1 MRTPFLVFVF
11 SAICISGNNANVES
25 GSFLEADT
33 DLRHL
38 KRNLLQAVEDG
49 DNDYDDDSAE
59 EAVKE
64 TTTEAVIE
72 RKGIFERGTILKGET
87 FVAFSLKSE
96 NIIYPLIILFLI
108 IKQTHDNHLFCSRT
122 YTILYFP

>member
-1 MRTPFLVFVF
+1 MRTFFWIFVF

-38 KRNLLQAVEDG
+38 KRNLLQVQDG
-49 DNDYDDDSAE
+49 VTEYDDEGADE
-59 EAVKE
+59 DAVKE

-96 NIIYPLIILFLI
+96 NIILLFLI

>member
-1 MRTPFLVFVF
+1 MVFVL

-49 DNDYDDDSAE
+49 DNDYDDDGAE

-72 RKGIFERGTILKGET
+72 RKGIFERGTILKGKMCVT
-87 FVAFSLKSE
+87 FLLKSE
-96 NIIYPLIILFLI
+96 NISLDCN
-108 IKQTHDNHLFCSRT
+108 KAHDNHLLYSRT
-122 YTILYFP
+122 NTVLYYS

>member
-1 MRTPFLVFVF
+1 MRTLFLVFVF

-38 KRNLLQAVEDG
+38 KRNLLQVVEDG
-49 DNDYDDDSAE
+49 DNEYEEDAN

-64 TTTEAVIE
+64 TTTETVIE
-72 RKGIFERGTILKGET
+72 RKGIFERGTILKGKMCVT
-87 FVAFSLKSE
+87 FLLKSE
-96 NIIYPLIILFLI
+96 NISLDCN
-108 IKQTHDNHLFCSRT
+108 KAHDNHLLYSRT
-122 YTILYFP
+122 NTVLYYS

>member
-1 MRTPFLVFVF
+1 MVFVF

-38 KRNLLQAVEDG
+38 KRNLLQVVEDG
-49 DNDYDDDSAE
+49 ENEFDEGVDEAE
-59 EAVKE
+59 KE

-72 RKGIFERGTILKGET
+72 RKGIFERGTILKGKMFVT
-87 FVAFSLKSE
+87 FLLKSE
-96 NIIYPLIILFLI
+96 NITSLDCN
-108 IKQTHDNHLFCSRT
+108 KAHDNHLLYSRT
-122 YTILYFP
+122 KIYSYVSPKTLPKM

>member
-1 MRTPFLVFVF
+1 MRTLFLVFVL

-38 KRNLLQAVEDG
+38 KRNLLQVVEDG
-49 DNDYDDDSAE
+49 DNEYEEDAN

-64 TTTEAVIE
+64 TTTETVIE
-72 RKGIFERGTILKGET
+72 RKGIFERGVDLKGKTSVT
-87 FVAFSLKSE
+87 FFIEMRKF
-96 NIIYPLIILFLI
+96 NISQPYLELS
-108 IKQTHDNHLFCSRT
+108 Q
-122 YTILYFP
+122 

>member
-1 MRTPFLVFVF
+1 MRTFFWIFVF

-38 KRNLLQAVEDG
+38 KRNLLQVVEDG
-49 DNDYDDDSAE
+49 DNEYEEDAN

-64 TTTEAVIE
+64 TTTETVIE
-72 RKGIFERGTILKGET
+72 RKGIFERGTILKGKT
-87 FVAFSLKSE
+87 FVTFLLKSE
-96 NIIYPLIILFLI
+96 NIIYSFRFNCN
-108 IKQTHDNHLFCSRT
+108 KAHNSHLFYSRT
-122 YTILYFP
+122 NSILYYS

>member
-1 MRTPFLVFVF
+1 MRKLFLVFVF

-38 KRNLLQAVEDG
+38 KRNLLQVVEDG
-49 DNDYDDDSAE
+49 ENELDEGVDEAE
-59 EAVKE
+59 KE

-72 RKGIFERGTILKGET
+72 RKGIFERGTILKGKT
-87 FVAFSLKSE
+87 FVTFLSKSE
-96 NIIYPLIILFLI
+96 NIIHSFTSLDCNKAHNNQLLY
-108 IKQTHDNHLFCSRT
+108 SRT
-122 YTILYFP
+122 DSFLYYA

>member
-1 MRTPFLVFVF
+1 M
-11 SAICISGNNANVES
+11 GNNANVES

-38 KRNLLQAVEDG
+38 KRNLLQVVEDG
-49 DNDYDDDSAE
+49 DNEYDDDGAE

-72 RKGIFERGTILKGET
+72 RKGIFERGVDLKGKTSVT
-87 FVAFSLKSE
+87 FFIDSTKSGQR
-96 NIIYPLIILFLI
+96 N
-108 IKQTHDNHLFCSRT
+108 
-122 YTILYFP
+122 

>member
-1 MRTPFLVFVF
+1 MRTLFLVFVL

-38 KRNLLQAVEDG
+38 KRNLLQVVEDG
-49 DNDYDDDSAE
+49 DNEYEEDAN

-64 TTTEAVIE
+64 TTTETVIE
-72 RKGIFERGTILKGET
+72 RKGIFERGTILKGKMCVT
-87 FVAFSLKSE
+87 FLLKSE
-96 NIIYPLIILFLI
+96 NSSLDCN
-108 IKQTHDNHLFCSRT
+108 KAHDNHLLYSRT
-122 YTILYFP
+122 NTVLYYS

>member
-1 MRTPFLVFVF
+1 MRKLFLVFVF
-11 SAICISGNNANVES
+11 SAICISGNNANVEG

-38 KRNLLQAVEDG
+38 KRNLLQVVEDG
-49 DNDYDDDSAE
+49 DTEYDDGAE

-72 RKGIFERGTILKGET
+72 RKGIFERGIDLKGKT
-87 FVAFSLKSE
+87 FVTVF
-96 NIIYPLIILFLI
+96 
-108 IKQTHDNHLFCSRT
+108 
-122 YTILYFP
+122 

>member
-1 MRTPFLVFVF
+1 MRTLFLVFVF

-38 KRNLLQAVEDG
+38 KRNLLQVVEDG
-49 DNDYDDDSAE
+49 DTEYDDGAE

-72 RKGIFERGTILKGET
+72 RKGIFERGTILKGKT
-87 FVAFSLKSE
+87 FVTFMLKSE
-96 NIIYPLIILFLI
+96 N
-108 IKQTHDNHLFCSRT
+108 
-122 YTILYFP
+122 

>member
-1 MRTPFLVFVF
+1 MRTLFLVFVF

-38 KRNLLQAVEDG
+38 KRNLLQVVEDG
-49 DNDYDDDSAE
+49 ENELDEGVDEAE
-59 EAVKE
+59 KE

-96 NIIYPLIILFLI
+96 NIILLFLI

>member
-1 MRTPFLVFVF
+1 MRTLSLVFVF

-38 KRNLLQAVEDG
+38 KRNLLQVEDEDTEYEDGG
-49 DNDYDDDSAE
+49 DA
-59 EAVKE
+59 AVKE

-72 RKGIFERGTILKGET
+72 RKGIFERGTILKGKMFVT
-87 FVAFSLKSE
+87 FFVKIRKYHTF
-96 NIIYPLIILFLI
+96 F
-108 IKQTHDNHLFCSRT
+108 H
-122 YTILYFP
+122 

>member
-1 MRTPFLVFVF
+1 MRTLFLVFVF

-38 KRNLLQAVEDG
+38 KRNLLQVVEDG
-49 DNDYDDDSAE
+49 DTEYDEGPD

-72 RKGIFERGTILKGET
+72 RKGIFERGTILKGKT
-87 FVAFSLKSE
+87 FVTFLLKSE
-96 NIIYPLIILFLI
+96 NIIQSLTSLDCNKAHNNYLLY
-108 IKQTHDNHLFCSRT
+108 SRT
-122 YTILYFP
+122 NTVLYLS